1 MEWKRLFLL
10 FFALALQ
17 ACQSDEAHRP
27 SILVIGV
34 ERLRQQDINC
44 STYSHFENSGFAT
57 LCGEAHRF
65 QHAWLESTQS
75 LPNLAAI
82 LAGPSSITTNRQHVP
97 ATVETVAELAHARGY
112 RTGFWSSGP
121 PFMRSSGIM
130 QGFEFIDD
138 LWNPSRYQINRPFR
152 EVSRE
157 FLNWALAGG
166 DPFFAAVTVSDLNE
180 PWASSVNELG
190 EERSLSVESQIEEVD
205 HQLDSLFERLK
216 KKNQWKSTWIFV
228 VGLSGRSDADRADP
242 PALNLHA
249 ENMQVV
255 LFAKPPEGHA
265 RRELRSYEDNMSV
278 ADLGATIREALG
290 AIQPAGD
297 QAISLLRLF
306 DSEASET
313 KGRRLR
319 QRGVWFSPTSQVFQ
333 SQGLRVDQYLIKHS
347 FPRPQIY
354 NSLVDSFERTL
365 WNDPQGELLAL
376 ARGLTADPSLRPE
389 TPRAPSWQ
397 WRGFDFWERG
407 IDRARLLRF
416 FSEVGTGP
424 LRDLLITVYEQSG
437 DTMPGVPAHACEA
450 VFALPKKD
458 PSWKNCDL
466 PVLQVLRDWTEDP
479 GDSQR
484 TRDLS
489 VELSL
494 LNLLETALRTDLG
507 LGRPWNLTAEAL
519 QGQWVLERI
528 LRQSPAPVWRER
540 FQELRKAVRRK
551 PVL

>member
-10 FFALALQ
+10 FFTLALQ
-17 ACQSDEAHRP
+17 ACQSDEARRP
-27 SILVIGV
+27 SIIVIGV

-82 LAGPSSITTNRQHVP
+82 LAGPSSIGTNRQHVP
-97 ATVETVAELAHARGY
+97 AATETIAELAHARGY

-130 QGFEFIDD
+130 QGFESIDD
-138 LWNPSRYQINRPFR
+138 LWNPTRYQINRPLR
-152 EVSRE
+152 EISRE
-157 FLNWALAGG
+157 FLNWATTGG
-166 DPFFAAVTVSDLNE
+166 YPFFAALTVSDLNE

-205 HQLDSLFERLK
+205 HQLDSIFERLK
-216 KKNQWKSTWIFV
+216 KRNQWKSTWIFV
-228 VGLSGRSDADRADP
+228 VGLSGRSDADRSEP
-242 PALNLHA
+242 PSLNLHT

-255 LFAKPPEGHA
+255 LFAKPPESNAH
-265 RRELRSYEDNMSV
+265 RDLRSYEDNMSV
-278 ADLGATIREALG
+278 ADLGATIREVLG
-290 AIQPAGD
+290 VVQSSGD
-297 QAISLLRLF
+297 QAVSLLRLF
-306 DSEASET
+306 ESDATET

-319 QRGVWFSPTSQVFQ
+319 QRGVWFAPSSEIFQ
-333 SQGLRVDQYLIKHS
+333 TQGLRVDQFLIKHS
-347 FPRPQIY
+347 YPRPQIY

-365 WNDPQGELLAL
+365 WSDSQGELLAL
-376 ARGLTADPSLRPE
+376 ARGLTADPTLRQDGI
-389 TPRAPSWQ
+389 RAPQWQ
-397 WRGFDFWERG
+397 WRGFDFWDRG
-407 IDRARLLRF
+407 IDRARLLRYF
-416 FSEVGTGP
+416 AEVGTGP
-424 LRDLLITVYEQSG
+424 LRDLLITVYEQNGEAMSV
-437 DTMPGVPAHACEA
+437 VPAHVCET
-450 VFALPKKD
+450 VFPLPKTD
-458 PSWKNCDL
+458 PGWKNCDL
-466 PVLQVLRDWTEDP
+466 PALQVLRDWIEDP
-479 GDSQR
+479 TDTQL

-507 LGRPWNLTAEAL
+507 LGRPWNVTAEPL

-528 LRQSPAPVWRER
+528 LRQPPAPAWRER
-540 FQELRKAVRRK
+540 FLELRKAIRRK
-551 PVL
+551 PVF